1 MACPWKKPRLQGKV
15 STSGNQQQMND
26 AITNE
31 EQIEI
36 EQRTVI
42 YTPTL
47 EGKSIVMDYV
57 LHMLGF

>member
-1 MACPWKKPRLQGKV
+1 V

-26 AITNE
+26 ATTNE

-36 EQRTVI
+36 EQRIVI
-42 YTPTL
+42 YTLAL

-57 LHMLGF
+57 FHMSRF